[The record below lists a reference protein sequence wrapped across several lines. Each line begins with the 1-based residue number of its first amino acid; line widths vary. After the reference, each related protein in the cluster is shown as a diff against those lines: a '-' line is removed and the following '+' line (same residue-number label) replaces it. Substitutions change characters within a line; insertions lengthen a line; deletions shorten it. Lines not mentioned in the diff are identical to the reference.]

1 MTEDQ
6 PGRTSPPNLHEQ
18 QEGRI
23 EALTKHFA
31 QDRIDA
37 EEFEVR
43 VDRVYRAQSVQEL
56 EAITADLPALP
67 ESSREPAIRESE
79 TPTLAAAD
87 EVRKFQVIAALMG
100 GTERKGT
107 WIPARKISVP
117 SVMGGVCL
125 DFREA
130 HFGAGVTEVHA
141 LALMGGIEI
150 IVPPDLRVE
159 SSGIGI
165 MGGFEGLDQRGT
177 SDDPD
182 QPTLQV
188 QGLALMGG
196 VEISVRRRGETAR
209 DAKRRRKEERRR
221 RRRESGG

>member
-6 PGRTSPPNLHEQ
+6 PGRTPAPDLREP
-18 QEGRI
+18 QEGTI
-23 EALTKHFA
+23 KALTTHFA
-31 QDRIDA
+31 TDRIDA
-37 EEFEVR
+37 EEFEAR
-43 VDRVYRAQSVQEL
+43 VDRVYRAQSLQEL

-67 ESSREPAIRESE
+67 DSSREPATAGSGM
-79 TPTLAAAD
+79 PALAAAD

-100 GTERKGT
+100 GTERKGS
-107 WIPARKISVP
+107 WIPGRKISVP
-117 SVMGGVCL
+117 SIMGGVAL

-130 HFGAGVTEVHA
+130 HFGPGVTEVHA

-150 IVPPDLRVE
+150 IVPPDLHVE
-159 SSGIGI
+159 SSGVGI

-177 SDDPD
+177 PGGPD
-182 QPTLQV
+182 RPTLRV

-196 VEISVRRRGETAR
+196 VEITVRRRGETAR

-221 RRRESGG
+221 RRIENKG

>member
-1 MTEDQ
+1 MTEAQ

-23 EALTKHFA
+23 KALTRHFA

-37 EEFEVR
+37 EEFEAR
-43 VDRVYRAQSVQEL
+43 VDRVYRAQSLQEL
-56 EAITADLPALP
+56 EEVTADLPALP
-67 ESSREPAIRESE
+67 DADREPAARASRA
-79 TPTLAAAD
+79 PTLAAPG
-87 EVRKFQVIAALMG
+87 EVQKFQVIAALLG

-107 WIPARKISVP
+107 WIPAYKISVP

-130 HFGAGVTEVHA
+130 HFGPGVTEVHA

-165 MGGFEGLDQRGT
+165 MGGFEGLDQRGL

-182 QPTLQV
+182 QPSLRV

-209 DAKRRRKEERRR
+209 DARRRRKEERRR